1 VANTITVTYKV
12 NEDGSLQKIAQG
24 AEKAAQATDKVTKAS
39 ANHNKVQKGV
49 AQTGLSSAKS
59 FSKMSS
65 GIQGG
70 LVPAY
75 ATLAA
80 HVFAVTAAFGVLS
93 RSQAVQQLT
102 EGLLFTGRAAGDNL
116 TIVTANLREITENAV
131 SSAEAMR
138 ALAVGVSAGFSE
150 SQMEGLTKV
159 AKGASLALGRDMT
172 DALDRL
178 VRGAAKLE
186 PEILDELGI
195 MVRLDDATENY
206 AATLGVAADDLTQFE
221 RRMAFTNAIIE
232 QGEAKFGALS
242 ASVASNPFNQLAATF
257 DDLVK
262 GGMNF
267 INLVVGPIAGFL
279 AGNMA
284 ALIATM
290 GVLGTGVINMM
301 VPALTQAG
309 AASADLAKQMADSA
323 KQTIAA
329 TKATAGSPKV
339 FTKLSKQIADGTAS
353 AEDYTKAQDSL
364 RKSVDL
370 HKKQLPGMLE
380 THKADSDT
388 IKKKVLTIK
397 ENEFALYQLTNA
409 QQLETLSTKQSAQA
423 DILANASAGNFRVTI
438 QLLRAELLRESI
450 QLKVSTLE
458 KGFLASAYAR
468 VTAWAGFAALSVKAF
483 GLALLQSIPVIGQV
497 IMAAMLLWEGI
508 KWMFGDDAKKTAN
521 PLLDVLKEGK
531 ERFEEYPNIINQMA
545 TSYDAATT
553 ALDKYLISLKTQNG
567 LLKQTVAQMSN
578 LRIAE
583 EVKAKYDKV
592 TATSNLL
599 KAQKKEKDA
608 RAILAQAGVE
618 VAEGEKASWLQ
629 WTKEFV
635 LGTLYR
641 NGIDSKTRTAAL
653 DALNEAVD
661 AQKEAQT
668 IIDEASS
675 RIAAGPSEERMRGAI
690 ENLEKYRESQI
701 RMQESVAKG
710 SEEYKS
716 HGRHVSLVTDMLN
729 RLSAETL
736 PVIEQE
742 LSALSATTNKTTES
756 FQALIDIGKEVDAM
770 FAKRAANSGT
780 FAEELTLL
788 GKGKDAIKRTDSTE
802 KQNAVLTKTFSN
814 FKDQDG
820 NALVTNEESLDKLIG
835 RYKEVADFRKAEA
848 KNDQILQN
856 SNDVLNKAGLQT
868 VALLATQTDLNN
880 KLTNIVKE
888 KALAKAAGLDGEK
901 EEVERLKILNSLEKT
916 RIDLINDRQKT
927 SARLGG
933 DAIGSVTAVT
943 AYAETNADA
952 FDGASNADKI
962 KMLSEAV
969 QPMMKDLEKLGPQG
983 ELIASAIQ
991 GTLQLGEAFERLTE
1005 KLQTFGF
1012 TSNMTFDDMKAK
1024 FMSLDFK
1031 QKLQV
1036 IGAGLQVAGAAV
1048 AALGNAIAAAA
1059 ANNIAGVDNQIAAE
1073 KKRDGQSAA
1082 SLEKIKALEAR
1093 KEQMKRKEFE
1103 TNKKFQIANAIIA
1116 TAVGVTQA
1124 LAIPGIGMFLAPI
1137 IAAMGMAQVAIISG
1151 MTYQGGASGV
1161 ASASPSKISVGNRQ
1175 NSVDLAN
1182 SKSASGE
1189 LAYMRGESGIGS
1201 SASNFKPA
1209 FTGAKYRAAGGM
1221 AGYMVGEQGPE
1232 LFMPDRPG
1240 RVVPAGEVG
1249 NAVSAPVN
1257 VSFSIQTIDSQD
1269 MEQALIR
1276 QRGNIIGMIREAA
1289 NNHGEFFLESVNTQS
1304 YETGGGGRQYDGT
1317 SGLKSK

>member
-1 VANTITVTYKV
+1 MADTITVTYKV
-12 NEDGSLQKIAQG
+12 NEDGSLSKIAKG
-24 AEKAAQATDKVTKAS
+24 ADKAAQATDKVTKAS
-39 ANHNKVQKGV
+39 AGHNKVQKGV

-59 FSKMSS
+59 FSKMST

-93 RSQAVQQLT
+93 RSQAVKQLT

-116 TIVTANLREITENAV
+116 TIVTRNLREITENAV
-131 SSAEAMR
+131 SSADAMR

-195 MVRLDDATENY
+195 MVRLDDATEKY

-279 AGNMA
+279 AGNMG

-290 GVLGTGVINMM
+290 GILGTGVINMM
-301 VPALTQAG
+301 VPALTEAG
-309 AASADLAKQMADSA
+309 AASADLAKQMSDSA

-339 FTKLSKQIADGTAS
+339 FTKLSKKIADGTAS
-353 AEDYTKAQDSL
+353 AKDYTKAQDSL
-364 RKSVDL
+364 RKSVAL
-370 HKKQLPGMLE
+370 HKKQLPGMLK
-380 THKADSDT
+380 THKADTDI

-409 QQLETLSTKQSAQA
+409 QEMETLSTKKSAQA

-438 QLLRAELLRESI
+438 QLLRAEMLRESI
-450 QLKVSTLE
+450 QLKISTLE
-458 KGFLASAYAR
+458 KGFLAAAYAR

-497 IMAAMLLWEGI
+497 IMLGMLLWEGI

-531 ERFEEYPNIINQMA
+531 ERFEEYPKIINQMA
-545 TSYDAATT
+545 TSYDGAKT

-567 LLKQTVAQMSN
+567 LLKQTVAQMRN

-583 EVKAKYDKV
+583 EVRAKDDQA

-618 VAEGEKASWLQ
+618 VDEGEKAGWLKMA
-629 WTKEFV
+629 TEYV
-635 LGTLYR
+635 VGSRLR
-641 NGIDSKTRTAAL
+641 NGIDSETRTAAL
-653 DALNEAVD
+653 NALNESVQ

-668 IIDEASS
+668 IIDEASA
-675 RIAAGPSEERMRGAI
+675 RIAAGPSEERMQGTI
-690 ENLEKYRESQI
+690 ENLENYRESQI
-701 RMQESVAKG
+701 RMQQEVAAG
-710 SEEYKS
+710 SEEFES
-716 HGRHVSLVTDMLN
+716 HGRHVSLVTDMLD
-729 RLSAETL
+729 RLSTETL

-780 FAEELTLL
+780 FAEELTIL

-802 KQNAVLTKTFSN
+802 KQDAVLTKTFSK

-820 NALVTNEESLDKLIG
+820 NALVTDETSLDKLIA
-835 RYKEVADFRKAEA
+835 RYKEVADFRKVEA
-848 KNDQILQN
+848 KNNQILQN
-856 SNDVLNKAGLQT
+856 SNDALNNAGLET

-888 KALAKAAGLDGEK
+888 KALAKAAGKDGEK
-901 EEVERLKILNSLEKT
+901 EEVERLKLINSLEKN
-916 RIDLINDRQKT
+916 RVNLIRERVANQT
-927 SARLGG
+927 RLGG
-933 DAIGSVTAVT
+933 SDMGAAMSGS
-943 AYAETNADA
+943 AYIEENRTV
-952 FDGASNADKI
+952 FDGAKTSEQV
-962 KMLSEAV
+962 KMVATAME
-969 QPMMKDLEKLGPQG
+969 PMMSNIRALGPEG
-983 ELIASAIQ
+983 EL
-991 GTLQLGEAFERLTE
+991 
-1005 KLQTFGF
+1005 
-1012 TSNMTFDDMKAK
+1012 
-1024 FMSLDFK
+1024 
-1031 QKLQV
+1031 
-1036 IGAGLQVAGAAV
+1036 V
-1048 AALGNAIAAAA
+1048 AALGAGSFAMGEAFTSLSEKIEEKTATTSDKLQAAGAAISSIASITAAASKA
-1059 ANNIAGVDNQIAAE
+1059 KIAGIDAEIAAE
-1073 KKRDGQSAA
+1073 QKRDGKTAA
-1082 SLEKIKALEAR
+1082 SQAKIAALEKKKESVKKKA
-1093 KEQMKRKEFE
+1093 FE
-1103 TNKKFQIANAIIA
+1103 MQKKMQ
-1116 TAVGVTQA
+1116 
-1124 LAIPGIGMFLAPI
+1124 
-1137 IAAMGMAQVAIISG
+1137 MAQVAIAVAASIAHNITAASAAAAMSG
-1151 MTYQGGASGV
+1151 LAAPAVFAGTLGMLNAVTLGLGVAQMAVIAGTSYQGGGSVSGGGGGAPSGV
-1161 ASASPSKISVGNRQ
+1161 SIGNRQ
-1175 NSVDLAN
+1175 NSVDMA
-1182 SKSASGE
+1182 SARSPSGE
-1189 LAYMRGESGIGS
+1189 LGYARGESGTGGGMT
-1201 SASNFKPA
+1201 NFKPTSA
-1209 FTGAKYRAAGGM
+1209 FSGYKHRAGG
-1221 AGYMVGEQGPE
+1221 GYIVGEQGPE
-1232 LFMPDRPG
+1232 VFMPET
-1240 RVVPAGEVG
+1240 AGEIIPSGQSTGGNTNVNFSI
-1249 NAVSAPVN
+1249 NAVDAAGVEDLLM
-1257 VSFSIQTIDSQD
+1257 T
-1269 MEQALIR
+1269 
-1276 QRGNIIGMIREAA
+1276 QRGNIIGMIRESA
-1289 NNHGEFFLESVNTQS
+1289 NAHGEMFLEGVDIMSDS
-1304 YETGGGGRQYDGT
+1304 ADMSR
-1317 SGLKSK
+1317 

>member
-1 VANTITVTYKV
+1 VADTITVTYKV
-12 NEDGSLQKIAQG
+12 NEDGSLSKIAKG
-24 AEKAAQATDKVTKAS
+24 ADKAAQATDKVTKAS
-39 ANHNKVQKGV
+39 AGHNKVQKGV

-59 FSKMSS
+59 FSKMST

-93 RSQAVQQLT
+93 RSQAVKQLT

-116 TIVTANLREITENAV
+116 TIVTRNLREITENAV
-131 SSAEAMR
+131 SSADAMR

-195 MVRLDDATENY
+195 MVRLDDATEKY

-279 AGNMA
+279 AGNMG

-290 GVLGTGVINMM
+290 GILGTGVINMM
-301 VPALTQAG
+301 VPALTEAG
-309 AASADLAKQMADSA
+309 AASADLAKQMSDSA

-339 FTKLSKQIADGTAS
+339 FTKLSKKIADGTAS
-353 AEDYTKAQDSL
+353 AKDYTKAQDSL
-364 RKSVDL
+364 RKSVAL
-370 HKKQLPGMLE
+370 HKKQLPGMLK
-380 THKADSDT
+380 THKADTDI

-409 QQLETLSTKQSAQA
+409 QEMETLSTKKSAQA
-423 DILANASAGNFRVTI
+423 DILANASAGNFRITI
-438 QLLRAELLRESI
+438 QLLRAEMLRESL
-450 QLKVSTLE
+450 QLKISTLE
-458 KGFLASAYAR
+458 KGFLAAAYAR

-497 IMAAMLLWEGI
+497 IMLGMLLWEGI

-531 ERFEEYPNIINQMA
+531 ERFEEYPQIINQMA
-545 TSYDAATT
+545 TSYDGAKT

-567 LLKQTVAQMSN
+567 LLKQTVAQMRN

-583 EVKAKYDKV
+583 EVRAKDDQA

-618 VAEGEKASWLQ
+618 VDEGEEAGWLKMA
-629 WTKEFV
+629 TEYV
-635 LGTLYR
+635 VGSRLR
-641 NGIDSKTRTAAL
+641 NGIDSETRTAAL
-653 DALNEAVD
+653 QALNESVQ

-668 IIDEASS
+668 IIDEASA
-675 RIAAGPSEERMRGAI
+675 RIAAGPSEERMQGTI
-690 ENLEKYRESQI
+690 ENLENYRESQI
-701 RMQESVAKG
+701 RMQQEVAAG
-710 SEEYKS
+710 SEEFES
-716 HGRHVSLVTDMLN
+716 HGRHVSLVTDMLD

-780 FAEELTLL
+780 FAEELTIL

-802 KQNAVLTKTFSN
+802 KQDAVLTKTFSK

-820 NALVTNEESLDKLIG
+820 NALVTNEASLDKLIG
-835 RYKEVADFRKAEA
+835 RYKEVADFRKVEA
-848 KNDQILQN
+848 KNNQILQN
-856 SNDVLNKAGLQT
+856 SNDALNKAGLET

-888 KALAKAAGLDGEK
+888 KALAKAAGKDGEK
-901 EEVERLKILNSLEKT
+901 EEVERLKLLNSLEKT
-916 RIDLINDRQKT
+916 RVNLINERQSL
-927 SARLGG
+927 SARLGS
-933 DAIGSVTAVT
+933 ASMGSVTKVT

-952 FDGASNADKI
+952 FKGAGNADQI

-969 QPMMKDLEKLGPQG
+969 QPMMKDLEKLGPEG

-1005 KLQTFGF
+1005 KLQTLGF

-1024 FMSLDFK
+1024 FNSLTDG
-1031 QKLQV
+1031 QQLQV

-1059 ANNIAGVDNQIAAE
+1059 ANNISGVDNQIAAE

-1082 SLEKIKALEAR
+1082 SLQKIKALEAK

-1103 TNKKFQIANAIIA
+1103 TNKKFQMANAIIA

-1124 LAIPGIGMFLAPI
+1124 LAIPGIGMFLAPM

-1151 MTYQGGASGV
+1151 MSYQGGASGV
-1161 ASASPSKISVGNRQ
+1161 AAATPSKISVGNRQ
-1175 NSVDLAN
+1175 NSVDMA
-1182 SKSASGE
+1182 SARSPSGE
-1189 LAYMRGESGIGS
+1189 LGYARGESGTGGGMTNFTPT
-1201 SASNFKPA
+1201 SAFSGYKH
-1209 FTGAKYRAAGGM
+1209 RAGG
-1221 AGYMVGEQGPE
+1221 GYIVGEQGPE
-1232 LFMPDRPG
+1232 VFMPET
-1240 RVVPAGEVG
+1240 AGEIIPSGQSTGGNTNVNFSI
-1249 NAVSAPVN
+1249 NAVDAAGVEDLLM
-1257 VSFSIQTIDSQD
+1257 T
-1269 MEQALIR
+1269 
-1276 QRGNIIGMIREAA
+1276 QRGNIIGMIRESA
-1289 NNHGEFFLESVNTQS
+1289 NAHGEMFLEGVDIMSDS
-1304 YETGGGGRQYDGT
+1304 ADMSR
-1317 SGLKSK
+1317 